1 MRTKKE
7 MRTKPIALRLVT
19 LMMATIY
26 LMHPIHKE
34 IGRVFHGLSHSIQAS
49 EDVLSHKF
57 GILDMDQHH
66 LEYHHKSFSSRHHHI
81 VLDFINA
88 IFNGAS
94 DTHIPGSKS
103 TLTKNNLDKHLVTE
117 VRSAKSILVSK
128 THWFFPDTFSPLLK
142 GYVRLQYPPPQLS

>member
-1 MRTKKE
+1 M
-7 MRTKPIALRLVT
+7 ALRLVT

-26 LMHPIHKE
+26 LMHPLHKE
-34 IGRVFHGLSHSIQAS
+34 IGRVFHDLSHSIQAS
-49 EDVLSHKF
+49 EDVLSHKS
-57 GILDMDQHH
+57 GILGVDRHH
-66 LEYHHKSFSSRHHHI
+66 LEYHHKSFSGRHHHN
-81 VLDFINA
+81 VLDFINT

-94 DTHIPGSKS
+94 DTDVPGSKS

-142 GYVRLQYPPPQLS
+142 GYVRLQYPPPQFS